1 MSDWKENFQGFAI
14 QRHHEGWEGK
24 ALTIVACLDRLPC
37 RTFVKPEEVPVGWVP
52 CGTVPWV
59 SAVLNRPVVPH
70 YFPKFLSQYVS
81 RRIWYADKWT
91 KERAF
96 VKPTDRHKRF
106 TGFIAPGGWSK
117 KRKGPLIYSEIVS
130 FQDEWRFYV
139 ADGRLLTAE
148 WYWPE
153 GSEEK
158 PAPVLNIQ
166 WPDGW
171 CGTADFG
178 TLPDGKVELI
188 ECHPPIACGWYGKE
202 HKLYAEFL
210 AKGWKYML
218 NGSYDKLL

>member
-1 MSDWKENFQGFAI
+1 MSDWKDNFQGFAI

-37 RTFVKPEEVPVGWVP
+37 RTFVKPEEVSVGWIP

-70 YFPKFLSQYVS
+70 YFPKFLSSFVT
-81 RRIWYADKWT
+81 RKIWYADKWT

-96 VKPTDRHKRF
+96 VKPSDRHKRF
-106 TGFIAPGGWSK
+106 TGFVSPVGWSK
-117 KRKGPLIYSEIVS
+117 KRKGPLVYSEIVS

-153 GSEEK
+153 NGEEK
-158 PAPVLNIQ
+158 PAPVLDIQ

-178 TLPDGKVELI
+178 TLPDGKVELV
-188 ECHPPIACGWYGKE
+188 ECHPPFACGWYGKKHE
-202 HKLYAEFL
+202 LYAEFL
-210 AKGWKYML
+210 TLGWRWL
-218 NGSYDKLL
+218 TNGGYEVEY